1 MGMGGRAG
9 TRARFLR
16 RAGIIGAILLLFA
29 ILLLLGGHLILG
41 MIFAVAAA
49 AAIWVF
55 SQARRVR

>member
-1 MGMGGRAG
+1 MSMGGRAG

-16 RAGIIGAILLLFA
+16 RAGIIGAALLVLAVIF
-29 ILLLLGGHLILG
+29 LLGGHLILG
-41 MIFAVAAA
+41 IIFAAAAA